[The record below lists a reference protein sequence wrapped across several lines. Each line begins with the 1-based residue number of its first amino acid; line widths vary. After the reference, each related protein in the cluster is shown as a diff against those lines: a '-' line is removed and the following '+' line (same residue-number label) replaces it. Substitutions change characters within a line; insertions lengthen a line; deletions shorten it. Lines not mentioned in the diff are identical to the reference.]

1 MADDEEV
8 FSFDQV
14 MALVDN
20 CDDIAMMMLSNFLE
34 TERNTLD
41 RIVEEG
47 SKPAE
52 AIDWKVLR
60 TAAHSLKGS
69 SSYLFANI
77 VKDLSYDM
85 QKAAEAQD
93 KNKVDELLPS
103 LVQEFDRATAMMQQK
118 LTELGG

>member
-1 MADDEEV
+1 
-8 FSFDQV
+8 